1 MFRSHPKQS
10 IDHHQHRSIPKP
22 SHQRPIE
29 LTTIDQTQANRS
41 IISTGYKDAPQCRS
55 TEPQTLELL
64 GFVRFN
70 SKLWRENLPRHNLM
84 RLSMNDLS

>member
-1 MFRSHPKQS
+1 MK
-10 IDHHQHRSIPKP
+10 IDRTSNTEIVGFL
-22 SHQRPIE
+22 E
-29 LTTIDQTQANRS
+29 LGNRS
-41 IISTGYKDAPQCRS
+41 IILTGYKDAPQCRS

-64 GFVRFN
+64 GFVRVN